1 MRKSSRCGGQNRTQD
16 PDRVR
21 TSLDQISA
29 EPKKWMKAIWEI
41 SRDYRNSRWVGVCPA
56 LQLTVEAETLP
67 ELRKSIRKAEGGPK
81 LFHLGDG

>member
-1 MRKSSRCGGQNRTQD
+1 M
-16 PDRVR
+16 
-21 TSLDQISA
+21 A

-67 ELRKSIRKAEGGPK
+67 ELRKSIRKAEGPLNSFIWAMDDSNIAALLSRQAGNT
-81 LFHLGDG
+81 DSENIV